1 MGILSESIKRKLQE
15 SFNPTHLEVIDE
27 SAKHSHHQGAIKH
40 GLDGGGKESHF
51 HVVIIVKSLMDLTD
65 CKFIDLLWSYL
76 MKKFL
81 KFMLLAWRLKKLS
94 A

>member
-1 MGILSESIKRKLQE
+1 MGVLGESIKRKLQE

-51 HVVIIVKSLMDLTD
+51 HVVIKSNSFEGLNRLQIHRLVME
-65 CKFIDLLWSYL
+65 LLNEEILQIHAFSL
-76 MKKFL
+76 EIG
-81 KFMLLAWRLKKLS
+81 RV
-94 A
+94 

>member
-1 MGILSESIKRKLQE
+1 MGILSESIQRKLQE

-51 HVVIIVKSLMDLTD
+51 HVVIMS
-65 CKFIDLLWSYL
+65 
-76 MKKFL
+76 KKFDGL
-81 KFMLLAWRLKKLS
+81 NRLQIHRLVMELLDEEISQIHAFSLEAKK